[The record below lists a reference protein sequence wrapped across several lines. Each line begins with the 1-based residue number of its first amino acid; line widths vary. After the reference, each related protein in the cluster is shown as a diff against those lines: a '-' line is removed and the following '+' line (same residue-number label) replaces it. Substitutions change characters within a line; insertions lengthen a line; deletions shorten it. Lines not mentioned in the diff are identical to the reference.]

1 MKIGVKFNLLTK
13 QEYIQIIGSHQ
24 KYTDFNALGLYR
36 SIVENDKL
44 DLEAKIAIRELA
56 HDRFIKSFEF
66 LQLKDPDTYIKVSTL
81 GEILTVADRRQLWEN
96 IRTNQE
102 KILKD
107 KRIKH
112 RNFGIYSKHDCGYED
127 CYYNGIMIHRGSRIA
142 ESNMHFDSDNHSWQ
156 KQLKSD
162 RQQNEKRKLRD
173 SQTALKAE
181 IEIDRE
187 LEELTLQL
195 DKL

>member
-81 GEILTVADRRQLWEN
+81 GEILTVADL
-96 IRTNQE
+96 
-102 KILKD
+102 
-107 KRIKH
+107 
-112 RNFGIYSKHDCGYED
+112 C
-127 CYYNGIMIHRGSRIA
+127 
-142 ESNMHFDSDNHSWQ
+142 SD
-156 KQLKSD
+156 
-162 RQQNEKRKLRD
+162 
-173 SQTALKAE
+173 
-181 IEIDRE
+181 
-187 LEELTLQL
+187 
-195 DKL
+195 

>member
-1 MKIGVKFNLLTK
+1 MKIGVKFSQLTYS
-13 QEYIQIIGSHQ
+13 EYMRIIDNHQ
-24 KYTDFNALGLYR
+24 KYTDFNVLGLYR

-44 DLEAKIAIRELA
+44 DLDAKIAVRALA
-56 HDRFIKSFEF
+56 HERFIKSFEF
-66 LQLKDPDTYIKVSTL
+66 LQLKDPDTYIQVSTL
-81 GEILTVADRRQLWEN
+81 GETLTVADKRQLWEN
-96 IRTNQE
+96 VRTNQE

-112 RNFGIYSKHDCGYED
+112 RNFGIYSKHNCGYED

-142 ESNMHFDSDNHSWQ
+142 EANMHFDSDKHSWS

-162 RQQNEKRKLRD
+162 RQHVEKRNLRD

-181 IEIDRE
+181 IEIDRAI
-187 LEELTLQL
+187 EESTSN
-195 DKL
+195 